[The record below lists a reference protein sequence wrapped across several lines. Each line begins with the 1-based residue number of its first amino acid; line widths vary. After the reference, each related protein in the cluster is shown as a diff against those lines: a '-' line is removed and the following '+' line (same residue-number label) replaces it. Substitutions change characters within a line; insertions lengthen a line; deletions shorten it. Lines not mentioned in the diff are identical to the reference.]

1 MCKSWTVNLKIL
13 SETLHLQPILLPFV
27 SRFGWYG
34 IWYQWKAWF
43 RICTTVSRC
52 EESTRSCMITYISKI
67 FTSCCGKLNHQ
78 SAKWTNQRMAYKI
91 TIKSIHFIVIGFYG
105 ISYIFYSCSLV
116 KVLHRM
122 LQTICSVFS
131 LSILTFTN
139 TPTQTSFEFGFVPFS
154 SSNKFFQVHFPH
166 FVFVLFQ
173 LIFYI
178 FYFIFHFYY
187 KYFNWIIIKTS
198 WSTLKHFRYFLL

>member
-1 MCKSWTVNLKIL
+1 MHDNIHIKDIHILLRKIKSSKREMNGTSAWHTKLRLSQFIL
-13 SETLHLQPILLPFV
+13 SSSVFMEFH
-27 SRFGWYG
+27 
-34 IWYQWKAWF
+34 
-43 RICTTVSRC
+43 
-52 EESTRSCMITYISKI
+52 I
-67 FTSCCGKLNHQ
+67 F
-78 SAKWTNQRMAYKI
+78 
-91 TIKSIHFIVIGFYG
+91 
-105 ISYIFYSCSLV
+105 FYSCSLV

-139 TPTQTSFEFGFVPFS
+139 TSTQTSFEFGFVLFS

-173 LIFYI
+173 LIFDI

-187 KYFNWIIIKTS
+187 KYFN
-198 WSTLKHFRYFLL
+198 

>member
-1 MCKSWTVNLKIL
+1 MGTISYIITYCNRRPTTTISPSASGPLRITPFCSKLTPPAALTSTSGQFWKTAALRSPSESMELTRFVLNASYLKYFFFLNTWICVKWFQDRFIELLVCKSWTVNLKIL

-78 SAKWTNQRMAYKI
+78 SAKWTEPA
-91 TIKSIHFIVIGFYG
+91 HG
-105 ISYIFYSCSLV
+105 IQNYD
-116 KVLHRM
+116 
-122 LQTICSVFS
+122 
-131 LSILTFTN
+131 
-139 TPTQTSFEFGFVPFS
+139 
-154 SSNKFFQVHFPH
+154 
-166 FVFVLFQ
+166 
-173 LIFYI
+173 
-178 FYFIFHFYY
+178 
-187 KYFNWIIIKTS
+187 
-198 WSTLKHFRYFLL
+198 